1 MEVGTVSD
9 IFNRPPAIA
18 EDTLQYAIYPPP
30 NLEDKA
36 SVTTFAACFQR
47 FAETLLEGFIWHR
60 DAFELKVV
68 QNPEDKEKWILEG
81 RMRVGDCVDDEWCV
95 VWLLREISSKWDVAI
110 RVFDSDGEFLLIEAA
125 EALPSWV
132 KPENSENRVWI
143 YSSRLHLIPLTHIS
157 PPSKRPHRRKLPGGQ
172 DSDNEEED
180 ENEDY
185 ISPNDAADTVRN
197 RAFNT
202 LAPPEVEKIV
212 WNRIAGY
219 PAALKDHLH
228 TTKAYIPVDVAKA
241 LAANPAL
248 VQKAVETFYTRD
260 AIQLRAAHK
269 MARFP
274 PSTAVLRSVK
284 MTRTAYA
291 QLVGQKFHPPKV
303 FGRWGERE
311 GSPEW
316 RWKDIG
322 MKIAVGFEML
332 YQESK
337 RRQAM
342 SSEQLSA
349 SAEATKD
356 ALRNNQEYITYIENL
371 VSAGYFQGE
380 VEGSERWKALEN
392 KAAETFIAV
401 RRADDATRP
410 PFARQ
415 VDSAIARVPDL
426 PPQDD
431 LVEDDD
437 SWLNIDEADF
447 ESMMEKAGASKE
459 PKRKDAGERMNVDNV
474 SDAAMEDE
482 MASRQADRLKD
493 LASKVEEF
501 VEGEGDIE
509 GARFEDEEF
518 SDGEEL
524 SDEPDSDGES
534 DDDRMQTE
542 VPQMAPEERRAA
554 MDKLVAPFEQSD
566 YGKMPASYSQSQK
579 VKPTT
584 IESDIVE
591 GSTTVDKDGKP
602 TAAKA
607 EAKSPRPI
615 RAPIIPRNQYDGV
628 VDSDDETDEEE
639 EEDEEEDERPQ
650 VVGDIEIDMD
660 EEEEE
665 FLEFSRQALGISD
678 NQWNDIIK
686 DRKDRGAFLPQSAA
700 NPKKTTTKP
709 APVPE
714 VKTKSAIKPSGKE
727 RAPRVPQPGP
737 RPNANP
743 ELDSFEAVME
753 ALDQELAKRRPGN
766 GSAKPPSKDK
776 GKAKEEKSASEEDT
790 ADGLDIDAAMEEEL
804 RAVLERGDED
814 DEMEGVEGG
823 MDYNLIKNFLE
834 SFKSQGGL
842 AGPVGNLAGML
853 QPGWKL
859 PRDQD

>member
-1 MEVGTVSD
+1 MAAVSTVSD

-36 SVTTFAACFQR
+36 SVTTFAACFQS

-180 ENEDY
+180 ETEDY
-185 ISPNDAADTVRN
+185 ISANDGADTVRN

-260 AIQLRAAHK
+260 AIQLRRHRLLIKWRAS
-269 MARFP
+269 P

-284 MTRTAYA
+284 MTRTA
-291 QLVGQKFHPPKV
+291 KFYPPKV
-303 FGRWGERE
+303 FGRWEERE
-311 GSPEW
+311 GTPEW

-380 VEGSERWKALEN
+380 VEGSERWKSLEN

-401 RRADDATRP
+401 RLMLLDHH
-410 PFARQ
+410 FARQ

-459 PKRKDAGERMNVDNV
+459 PKRKDAGERMNVDNAP
-474 SDAAMEDE
+474 DTAMEDE

-509 GARFEDEEF
+509 GARFEDI
-518 SDGEEL
+518 
-524 SDEPDSDGES
+524 
-534 DDDRMQTE
+534 
-542 VPQMAPEERRAA
+542 MAPEERRAA

-584 IESDIVE
+584 IESDVVE
-591 GSTTVDKDGKP
+591 GSTATDKDGKP
-602 TAAKA
+602 IAAKA
-607 EAKSPRPI
+607 EVKSPRPI

-709 APVPE
+709 ASVPE
-714 VKTKSAIKPSGKE
+714 VKTKSASKPSGKE

-766 GSAKPPSKDK
+766 GN
-776 GKAKEEKSASEEDT
+776 
-790 ADGLDIDAAMEEEL
+790 
-804 RAVLERGDED
+804 

-842 AGPVGNLAGML
+842 AGPVGNLAGRL